1 MDMSMDVIKKATRK
15 SSPLPVPVIRALRKL
30 GQDIRD
36 ARRRRRIPA
45 AILAERSSISRMTL
59 NKIEKGDAGVYVG
72 NYAAVLFALGLINRV
87 AELADPIHDTV
98 GRELEEEHLPERIR
112 VTGHRKEPKPA
123 KEG

>member
-1 MDMSMDVIKKATRK
+1 MDAIKKEARK

-45 AILAERSSISRMTL
+45 AILAERASISRMTL

-72 NYAAVLFALGLINRV
+72 NYAAVLFALGLVNRV
-87 AELADPIHDTV
+87 ADLADPTHDTV

-112 VTGHRKEPKPA
+112 VTGRRREPKPA

>member
-1 MDMSMDVIKKATRK
+1 MGIAMDVIKKEARK

-45 AILAERSSISRMTL
+45 AILAERASISCMTL
-59 NKIEKGDAGVYVG
+59 NKIEKGNAGVYIG
-72 NYAAVLFALGLINRV
+72 NYAAVLFALGLVNRV
-87 AELADPIHDTV
+87 ADLADPTHDTV

-112 VTGHRKEPKPA
+112 VTGRRREPKPA

>member
-1 MDMSMDVIKKATRK
+1 MDIVMDVIKKAARK

-30 GQDIRD
+30 GHDIRD

-45 AILAERSSISRMTL
+45 AILAERASISRMTL
-59 NKIEKGDAGVYVG
+59 NKIEKGDAGVYIG
-72 NYAAVLFALGLINRV
+72 NYAAVLFALGLVNRV
-87 AELADPIHDTV
+87 ADLADPTHDTV

-112 VTGHRKEPKPA
+112 VTGRRREPKPA

>member
-1 MDMSMDVIKKATRK
+1 MAIVMDVIKQETRK
-15 SSPLPVPVIRALRKL
+15 RSPLPVPVIRALRKL

-45 AILAERSSISRMTL
+45 AILAERASISRMTL
-59 NKIEKGDAGVYVG
+59 NKIEKGDAGVYIG
-72 NYAAVLFALGLINRV
+72 NYAAVLFALGLVNRV
-87 AELADPIHDTV
+87 ADLADPTHDTV

-112 VTGHRKEPKPA
+112 VTGRRREPKPA